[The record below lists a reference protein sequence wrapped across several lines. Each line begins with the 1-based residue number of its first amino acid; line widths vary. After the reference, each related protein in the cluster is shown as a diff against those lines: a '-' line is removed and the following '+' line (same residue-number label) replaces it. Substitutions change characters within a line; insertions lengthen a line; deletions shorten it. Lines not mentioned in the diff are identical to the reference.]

1 MEIPDRLLLGNP
13 AVVRIIKFHIV
24 KSPKYGDN
32 YIDSLSSQHLQNV
45 NEEDEE
51 YQINSYDN
59 ILFRHIY
66 SIIKSSLHNT
76 GFQYLIS
83 GEINCFND
91 ISFDVNCPIFS
102 LNFQLRLMG
111 LNNIQYKGKY
121 IDDVYYSMI
130 SWNSSYVN
138 SGVGNYYILN
148 NEVKTF
154 PVSNNNNIPILFTFI
169 AYYSNR
175 YDDDEN
181 LKPTLTKLLAINR
194 LTNIRYDVVFDDTET
209 LMTSI
214 AGFNQISL
222 IIRNFDIIF
231 KRFYFPIT
239 HNLML
244 LLNGVPN
251 IFSNYISDD
260 DLVREF
266 YFIRNKI
273 HNHETIDEEFFID
286 ISDL

>member
-1 MEIPDRLLLGNP
+1 MEIPDRFLLGNP
-13 AVVRIIKFHIV
+13 AVERIIKFHIV
-24 KSPKYGDN
+24 KSKKYGDN
-32 YIDSLSSQHLQNV
+32 YIDSISSQHLQHE

-59 ILFRHIY
+59 ILFRHMY
-66 SIIKSSLHNT
+66 SIIKSSLRNT
-76 GFQYLIS
+76 GFKYLIS
-83 GEINCFND
+83 GEITCFND
-91 ISFDVNCPIFS
+91 ISFLVNYPLFS
-102 LNFQLRLMG
+102 LNLQLRLMG

-121 IDDVYYSMI
+121 IKNVYYSAI

-154 PVSNNNNIPILFTFI
+154 PVSNDNNIPILFTFI

-175 YDDDEN
+175 YNKNKN

-194 LTNIRYDVVFDDTET
+194 LTNIRYDVVFDDKET
-209 LMTSI
+209 LMSSI
-214 AGFNQISL
+214 AGFNHISQ
-222 IIRNFDIIF
+222 IIRSFDIIF
-231 KRFYFPIT
+231 KRFYFPIA
-239 HNLML
+239 HSLML
-244 LLNGVPN
+244 LLNGMPN
-251 IFSNYISDD
+251 IFSKYISDD

-273 HNHETIDEEFFID
+273 HNHEIIDKEFFID

>member
-1 MEIPDRLLLGNP
+1 MEIPDRFLLGNP

-24 KSPKYGDN
+24 KSKKYGDN
-32 YIDSLSSQHLQNV
+32 YIDSLSSQHIQNED
-45 NEEDEE
+45 EEDEE

-59 ILFRHIY
+59 ILFRHMY
-66 SIIKSSLHNT
+66 SIIKSSLNNT
-76 GFQYLIS
+76 GFKYLVS

-102 LNFQLRLMG
+102 LNFKLRLMG

-121 IDDVYYSMI
+121 IDDVYYSAI

-148 NEVKTF
+148 NEVKKF
-154 PVSNNNNIPILFTFI
+154 PVSNVNNIPILFTFI
-169 AYYSNR
+169 AYYSNI
-175 YDDDEN
+175 YGKNKN

-194 LTNIRYDVVFDDTET
+194 LTNISYDVVFDDIEA

-222 IIRNFDIIF
+222 IVRNFDIIF
-231 KRFYFPIT
+231 KRFYFPIV
-239 HNLML
+239 HNIML
-244 LLNGVPN
+244 LLNDVPN
-251 IFSNYISDD
+251 IFTNYISDD

-273 HNHETIDEEFFID
+273 QNHETIDKEFFID
-286 ISDL
+286 IADL